1 MVVRTQHIRL
11 AIAAATCAM
20 LAAVIHGAA
29 APRAAETTRLPNGW
43 RITPSGTA
51 VLPLGTLP
59 LRMTQDPSGR
69 WLAIS
74 NAGFGDLAITIVDQ
88 QTGKVV
94 DSQALAKTFYG
105 LAFSPAGDQLYASS
119 AADGGVAH
127 FSFDQ
132 ATGKLSDIGYFPLGA
147 GKIWT
152 NGLAV
157 SLDGSTL
164 FAAVAGADV
173 VVGMN
178 ARTGATDFAAHSGDT
193 PYTLTLSP
201 TGNKLYVS
209 NWGGASVTVLNP
221 VTGAV
226 ITTIGTDSH
235 PGAMLFGADGRTLYV
250 AAANDGAVDVI
261 DSLTDKLR
269 GKIDVS
275 LYRASPEGATPDGLA
290 LSPDGRTLF
299 VADAD
304 VDAVVAVDVSSSAP
318 AVFGALPTGWYPTDV
333 AMSRDG
339 KRLYVLDGKGFGTHP
354 NPSFYHSS
362 LVPAAQRNVDAGRY
376 YPPNTATGDLETFT
390 ALDRSALVGGLAVA
404 RANSSYRPDFASH
417 PPQLPP
423 FKHVIYVIKE
433 NRTYDEVLG
442 DDPRGNGDASLA
454 VFGQRVT
461 PNIHRLADEFVLL
474 DDFECE
480 GTVSADGH
488 QWADGAYSND
498 YVQRM
503 WPSDYAD
510 RGGGFMDSPKPIDR
524 PAAGYIWDVAATHGV
539 SVRVY
544 GEGASGDPAHGDYPS
559 IDPLLD
565 KNYRPFDVTYSD
577 QDRVV
582 EWLREFRQF
591 EQSGALPQLE
601 VVWLPSDHTAGM
613 KSGVR
618 TPYAMIADNDYALGR
633 MVEALSHS
641 RYWRDTLLVSVEDD
655 GQAGPDH
662 VSSQRIEALVVS
674 SYANRGLVDHTHY
687 STSGVLRTIEAA
699 LGLPPMSQFDAGATP
714 LTGLFTSVPDQRPWK
729 ATLPLISI
737 DAINPSGG
745 PGARASER
753 LDLRTADASDPIE
766 FDRILATY
774 LKYVK
779 M

>member
-11 AIAAATCAM
+11 AAIAATCAV
-20 LAAVIHGAA
+20 LAAFVHGAA
-29 APRAAETTRLPNGW
+29 APRAAEMTQLPNGW

-59 LRMTQDPSGR
+59 LHMTQDPSGR

-88 QTGKVV
+88 QTGRVV
-94 DSQALAKTFYG
+94 DTQAMGRTFYG
-105 LAFSPAGDQLYASS
+105 LVFSPAGDELYASS

-132 ATGKLSDIGYFPLGA
+132 STGKLSDLGYFPLGA

-152 NGLAV
+152 NGLAL
-157 SLDGSTL
+157 SLDGNTL

-173 VVGMN
+173 LVGMN
-178 ARTGATDFAAHSGDT
+178 AHSGATSFAAHVGGT
-193 PYTLTLSP
+193 PYAVALSP
-201 TGNKLYVS
+201 AGNRIYVS

-221 VTGAV
+221 TTGAI
-226 ITTIGTDSH
+226 ITTIDTDSH

-250 AAANDGAVDVI
+250 AAANADVIDVI

-269 GKIDVS
+269 GKIDVA

-304 VDAVVAVDVSSSAP
+304 ANAVVAVDISSSSP

-333 AMSRDG
+333 SMSRDG
-339 KRLYVLDGKGFGTHP
+339 KRLYVLDGKGFGAHP

-362 LVPAAQRNVDAGRY
+362 LVPASERNSEAGRY

-390 ALDRSALVGGLAVA
+390 ALDRSALVGGLASA
-404 RANSSYRPDFASH
+404 RANALYRPDVASH
-417 PPQLPP
+417 SPQVPP

-442 DDPRGNGDASLA
+442 DDPRGNGQASLA
-454 VFGQRVT
+454 VFGQRIT
-461 PNIHRLADEFVLL
+461 PNIHRLADDFVLL

-480 GTVSADGH
+480 GTVSTDGH
-488 QWADGAYSND
+488 QWADGAYAND
-498 YVQRM
+498 YIQRM

-510 RGGGFMDSPKPIDR
+510 RGGGFMDSPRPIDR
-524 PAAGYIWDVAATHGV
+524 PSAGYIWDVATTHGV
-539 SVRVY
+539 SVRLY
-544 GEGASGDPAHGDYPS
+544 GEGASGNPAKGDYPS

-565 KNYRPFDVTYSD
+565 PNYRPFDVTYSD
-577 QDRVV
+577 QNRIV

-613 KSGVR
+613 KPGAR

-655 GQAGPDH
+655 AQAGPDH
-662 VSSQRIEALVVS
+662 VSNQRIEALVIS
-674 SYANRGLVDHTHY
+674 AYANRGLVDHTHY
-687 STSGVLRTIEAA
+687 STSSVLRTIEAA
-699 LGLPPMSQFDAGATP
+699 LGLPPMSQFDAGARP
-714 LTGLFTSVPDQRPWK
+714 LAGLFTTVPDLRPWK
-729 ATLPLISI
+729 ATLPLTSIS
-737 DAINPSGG
+737 AINPPDG

-753 LDLRTADASDPIE
+753 LDLRTADAADPQE
-766 FDRILATY
+766 FNRILATY